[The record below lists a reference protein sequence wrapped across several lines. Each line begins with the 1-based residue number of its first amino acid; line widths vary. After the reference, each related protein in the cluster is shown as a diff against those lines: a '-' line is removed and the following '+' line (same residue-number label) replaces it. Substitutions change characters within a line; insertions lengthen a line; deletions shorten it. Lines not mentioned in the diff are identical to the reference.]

1 MVIFTINTW
10 SVGGI
15 ALGAILTVSLQFLS
29 QNSVQDL
36 AIPVVMAVLSGSSL
50 VWRDK
55 EGWNSFVLFA
65 SCTCLF
71 LELGAQLSLFAS
83 HYYNASWTRCIETLL
98 NGREILKVWLLRHGQ
113 NIYPGSQDYHFL
125 ATLYTPVYYV
135 VCAALLMV
143 VDNPVSSTTAVSFLS
158 LLGLSIVIAIWIR
171 KETGSFWL
179 AVAVAGLFLIH
190 PTIRY
195 AGKYARPDF
204 LAWML
209 VLLGAYLFLAP
220 GQERVGRVQVL
231 LGCLALCL
239 GPLTKQQTLPILLAC
254 ITVFMFR
261 HPLWKRCLFLA
272 GFGLAAAGV
281 ALVVLQVLTG
291 GNFLTHAV
299 LYPAALARDGA
310 ITDWGSLL
318 SKFKSFA
325 SRETVLL
332 GLYGIAILHGAWRRR
347 LHEIDWLIV
356 VQMPFLAQLV
366 ITWGADANYWWGMLV
381 LLYLRVG
388 VFLGS
393 VIKIRYLGAS
403 VATVLLIFCP
413 PCPSFLLWNQT
424 PVASQTY
431 QDDLVMAKAVA
442 AAGPGDILINSE
454 ASPPVLPLDYSLRLH
469 FFDALELKYFEL
481 TKFWR
486 FSESIMNKDIAEKR
500 FATIVV
506 GRTFINPAIPNHIRN
521 YYQTESALENYSIF
535 KPRLGNTVVYSVPT
549 DQVVTAPHLSVQL
562 SIVDGV
568 DVGSGFGGFF
578 ISKNQS
584 AEFGKV
590 TFVLQSEE
598 SMASVR
604 VAMFAKVAHFGV
616 GNSVLCEWSKDG
628 TSYVP
633 FLDYAGLPN
642 DMNLSLFD
650 TRVEAEFAPRVQRVF
665 IRVTLNGSAQLWFNK
680 DFPIAF
686 MGYSGN

>member
-1 MVIFTINTW
+1 MVIFKKYTW
-10 SVGGI
+10 SVAGMVF
-15 ALGAILTVSLQFLS
+15 GAILTVSIQFLP
-29 QNSVQDL
+29 QNFVQEL
-36 AIPVVMAVLSGSSL
+36 AIPVAMAVLAGTSL
-50 VWRDK
+50 IWRHK
-55 EGWNSFVLFA
+55 ENWNSFVLFA

-71 LELGAQLSLFAS
+71 LELGAQLALFAS
-83 HYYNASWTRCIETLL
+83 HYYNASWTRCVDTVI

-113 NIYPGSQDYHFL
+113 NIYPGSQDYPFL

-143 VDNPVSSTTAVSFLS
+143 VGNPVLSTTAVSFLS
-158 LLGLSIVIAIWIR
+158 LLGLSIVIALWIR
-171 KETGSFWL
+171 KETGCFWL

-195 AGKYARPDF
+195 AGQFSRPDF

-209 VLLGAYLFLAP
+209 VLLGACLFLAP
-220 GQERVGRVQVL
+220 GQQRVGRAQVV

-239 GPLTKQQTLPILLAC
+239 GPLSKQQTLPILLAC
-254 ITVFMFR
+254 ITVCMFR
-261 HPLWKRCLFLA
+261 HTLWRRCLYLA
-272 GFGLAAAGV
+272 CFGLSAAGV
-281 ALVVLQVLTG
+281 AFVVLQVLTG
-291 GNFLTHAV
+291 GNFLTHCV
-299 LYPAALARDGA
+299 LYPAALARDGL

-318 SKFKSFA
+318 PKFKDFA
-325 SRETVLL
+325 SREAVLL

-388 VFLGS
+388 IFLGS
-393 VIKIRYLGAS
+393 VVKIRYLGAS
-403 VATVLLIFCP
+403 VATVLLVFCP
-413 PCPSFLLWNQT
+413 PFPPFSLWNQA
-424 PVASQTY
+424 PAASQTY

-442 AAGPGDILINSE
+442 AAGPSDILINSE

-469 FFDALELKYFEL
+469 FFDALELKFFEL

-486 FSESIMNKDIAEKR
+486 FSESKMNKDITEKR

-506 GRTFINPAIPNHIRN
+506 SHTFINPAIPNHIRN
-521 YYQTESALENYSIF
+521 YYQTENVLENYSIF
-535 KPRLGNTVVYSVPT
+535 KPRHGNTVVYSVPT
-549 DQVVTAPHLSVQL
+549 DQVVTAPHLSVHL
-562 SIVDGV
+562 SNVDGV

-578 ISKNQS
+578 ISKNQN

-590 TFVLQSEE
+590 TFVVQGEE

-604 VAMFAKVAHFGV
+604 MALFAKVAHFGV

-665 IRVTLNGSAQLWFNK
+665 IRLTLNGSAQLWFNK

-686 MGYSGN
+686 MGYSGS